1 MSWGETRWQAE
12 GEIIE
17 GSAEAD
23 DVQAVVLVDS
33 SIGGEEILLVEYHA
47 KVVHVQYL
55 LGTGDDSRTLPVW
68 AL

>member
-1 MSWGETRWQAE
+1 MSWGETRRQFE

-33 SIGGEEILLVEYHA
+33 SIGGEEILLVEHHA
-47 KVVHVQYL
+47 KVVHVQSL
-55 LGTGDDSRTLPVW
+55 LGNS
-68 AL
+68 

>member
-1 MSWGETRWQAE
+1 MSWGETRWQFE

-23 DVQAVVLVDS
+23 DVQAVVLVDC

-47 KVVHVQYL
+47 KFVHVWCL
-55 LGTGDDSRTLPVW
+55 LGTGDASGTLPVW